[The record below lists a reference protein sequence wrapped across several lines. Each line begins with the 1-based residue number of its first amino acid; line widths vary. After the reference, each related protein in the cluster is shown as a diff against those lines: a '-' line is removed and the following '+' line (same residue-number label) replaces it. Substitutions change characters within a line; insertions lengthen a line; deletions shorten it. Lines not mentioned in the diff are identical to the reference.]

1 MIGAASMLR
10 RTLSRSAASASIGLD
25 VISRLAATRKN
36 DLSAAGGRC

>member
-1 MIGAASMLR
+1 MLR
-10 RTLSRSAASASIGLD
+10 RTLSRQSGASAPIRLD